1 MRLKLRTA
9 KRLNQVEKTVNR
21 ITEAAGHARRP
32 PTSASIA
39 ALPPAGVEGDGAGA
53 DAEGAGAAA
62 GALFSEDSGLALV
75 ALPPSLL
82 LSARL
87 RFLSLSDL
95 KSVSYQPLPAN
106 RNEGALTRRLSCGA
120 PQLGQIVGSSGRRP
134 TVSAGDRIDARSWR
148 HSNS

>member
-1 MRLKLRTA
+1 M
-9 KRLNQVEKTVNR
+9 EDDC
-21 ITEAAGHARRP
+21 
-32 PTSASIA
+32 
-39 ALPPAGVEGDGAGA
+39 AGVEGDGAGA
-53 DAEGAGAAA
+53 DAAGAGAAA

-120 PQLGQIVGSSGRRP
+120 PQLGQIVGSSSDSFCRRSKRCP
-134 TVSAGDRIDARSWR
+134 QLA